1 MGYNKVIIKASRVQR
16 GGKDAFLSRDG
27 GEIHGVGVHIRL

>member
-16 GGKDAFLSRDG
+16 GGKDAVLSRDDG
-27 GEIHGVGVHIRL
+27 KIHGAGIHIRL

>member
-1 MGYNKVIIKASRVQR
+1 MGYNKVIIKTSRVQR

-27 GEIHGVGVHIRL
+27 GEIHGAGVHISL